1 MYIHTCFTYCFI
13 VQYMYKDGECMKKNK
28 SDVYRMKLTNFEIRL
43 MVNALNASRLEMN
56 ANGEDSTD
64 VSNMILKLLDI
75 LEA

>member
-1 MYIHTCFTYCFI
+1 
-13 VQYMYKDGECMKKNK
+13 MYKDGGCMKKNK
-28 SDVYRMKLTNFEIRL
+28 SDVYRMKLTTFEIRL